1 MTHDYK
7 KVLECIDDPNYS
19 KASLLVA
26 WEPEIRAAL
35 QLAQEAEQ
43 LRKERDE
50 LAAQLP
56 EGMKHCTIVFEECPV
71 GHGHLRGTNWVK
83 HDYCPICIINSIGEL
98 VKKVSNENGNA

>member
-7 KVLECIDDPNYS
+7 EALNDINTPYTIWKPNEDF
-19 KASLLVA
+19 KRHAIPDKHLDT
-26 WEPEIRAAL
+26 IRAAL

-43 LRKERDE
+43 VKRERDE

-83 HDYCPICIINSIGEL
+83 SMIIAQS
-98 VKKVSNENGNA
+98 A